1 MTMSL
6 KFLEYSD
13 TSTKTGHLP
22 YLFSSPTFT
31 HGICLPSLRFG
42 YANNPVISLSLLI
55 MVAVGGLDGL
65 GYAVGALSAQC
76 RTLGEFLFGRPTT
89 LQRSQSSVSDILRR
103 PVPKGQI
110 NLGAQASKRRKHG
123 RAEPK
128 GYNDLAKGN
137 STLLIPGSFPGS
149 FNGSLAGSSAQGQR
163 SNLKPI
169 AEEDSL
175 TTNVG
180 SLLSEKSELEDLS
193 EAKARRIRKLEQRR
207 ERERLKDQKL
217 AQLEKEK
224 KDVQSELARERV
236 QRRLSRQER
245 VLKEEQRRQEINDR
259 WKKRVA
265 TDARFAAQ
273 REENLQWENFALR
286 NDLRMKDTGFL
297 RACNEREYLR
307 QGWEEEKARRLQA
320 EASLHRWKEQME
332 EYFPR
337 DKRSQPQQPEQPQYE
352 ESQAHQSQSHQSP
365 PQQPQSQESQSQES
379 QSQHQ
384 TPQPNQFPS
393 PQAQFELYE
402 VKWEVLRSGIDING
416 TGVHLINFSQIPWP
430 ILDLDPEN
438 LDPSKFRAENF
449 VKFFLHPL
457 RLKPDSPG
465 KEKSKKSIAKS
476 ELRRWHSDQFTR
488 IVLSK
493 VQKEYRLVAAEA
505 AGIIA
510 RTLTDMKDSD

>member
-1 MTMSL
+1 
-6 KFLEYSD
+6 
-13 TSTKTGHLP
+13 
-22 YLFSSPTFT
+22 
-31 HGICLPSLRFG
+31 
-42 YANNPVISLSLLI
+42 
-55 MVAVGGLDGL
+55 MVAVGGYDGL
-65 GYAVGALSAQC
+65 SYAVSTLSAQC

-103 PVPKGQI
+103 PAPKAQI
-110 NLGAQASKRRKHG
+110 NLSAQAPRRRKHG
-123 RAEPK
+123 RIEPK

-137 STLLIPGSFPGS
+137 STLLIPGSFPKTSGEGNSNQPGADSPGDDHTPVSCDPGS
-149 FNGSLAGSSAQGQR
+149 VDGSLAGSSAQEQSRQR
-163 SNLKPI
+163 STFKAPLT
-169 AEEDSL
+169 EEDSL
-175 TTNVG
+175 TTDPG
-180 SLLSEKSELEDLS
+180 SLLFERSELEDLS
-193 EAKARRIRKLEQRR
+193 EAKARKIRKLEQRR
-207 ERERLKDQKL
+207 KRERLKDLKL

-224 KDVQSELARERV
+224 KDVQSELVRERI

-245 VLKEEQRRQEINDR
+245 VLKEEQRRQDINDR

-265 TDARFAAQ
+265 IDARFAAQ

-286 NDLRMKDTGFL
+286 NDLRTKNTGFL
-297 RACNEREYLR
+297 KACNEREYLR
-307 QGWEEEKARRLQA
+307 QGWEEEKTRRLQA
-320 EASLHRWKEQME
+320 EASLHRWKERME

-337 DKRSQPQQPEQPQYE
+337 DKRSQPQQPQQPQYE
-352 ESQAHQSQSHQSP
+352 ESQPHQSQSHQSQ
-365 PQQPQSQESQSQES
+365 PQQPQSQESQSQQS

-402 VKWEVLRSGIDING
+402 TKWEVLRSGVDMNG
-416 TGVHLINFSQIPWP
+416 TGVYLISFSQIPWP

-449 VKFFLHPL
+449 MKFFLHPL
-457 RLKPDSPG
+457 RVKPDSPG

-476 ELRRWHSDQFTR
+476 ELKRWHSDQFNR

-493 VQKEYRLVAAEA
+493 VQKEYQAVAAEA
-505 AGIIA
+505 AEIIA